1 MPFIDAVI
9 EDMQTLG
16 DAALDTSSP
25 FDEAT
30 VFGEV
35 RGLRMRT
42 WAAECKA
49 HAGDGKFMDM
59 IGKGLGLVTLAS
71 LRLLLLTTPLLPSSA
86 SALRMRCRCGRC
98 SCSRKSE
105 RCVRCVQLALPLLCG
120 SRNSLTVKRMKLGFQ
135 AGADGR

>member
-35 RGLRMRT
+35 RGLRVRT
-42 WAAECKA
+42 RGQQGVRRKQV
-49 HAGDGKFMDM
+49 MDM
-59 IGKGLGLVTLAS
+59 MSKELGLVK
-71 LRLLLLTTPLLPSSA
+71 LTTTALDDAAIAKFGERAADAVPL
-86 SALRMRCRCGRC
+86 R
-98 SCSRKSE
+98 
-105 RCVRCVQLALPLLCG
+105 PLFMFA
-120 SRNSLTVKRMKLGFQ
+120 RE
-135 AGADGR
+135 

>member
-35 RGLRMRT
+35 RGLRVRT
-42 WAAECKA
+42 R
-49 HAGDGKFMDM
+49 GQQGVSRTQVMDM
-59 IGKGLGLVTLAS
+59 MSKELGLVK
-71 LRLLLLTTPLLPSSA
+71 LTTTALDDAAIAKFGERAADAVPL
-86 SALRMRCRCGRC
+86 R
-98 SCSRKSE
+98 
-105 RCVRCVQLALPLLCG
+105 PLFMFA
-120 SRNSLTVKRMKLGFQ
+120 NE
-135 AGADGR
+135 

>member
-35 RGLRMRT
+35 RGLRVRT
-42 WAAECKA
+42 QTAECKA
-49 HAGDGKFMDM
+49 HAGDGYDEQ
-59 IGKGLGLVTLAS
+59 G
-71 LRLLLLTTPLLPSSA
+71 
-86 SALRMRCRCGRC
+86 
-98 SCSRKSE
+98 
-105 RCVRCVQLALPLLCG
+105 
-120 SRNSLTVKRMKLGFQ
+120 
-135 AGADGR
+135 AGAGQAYNDCS